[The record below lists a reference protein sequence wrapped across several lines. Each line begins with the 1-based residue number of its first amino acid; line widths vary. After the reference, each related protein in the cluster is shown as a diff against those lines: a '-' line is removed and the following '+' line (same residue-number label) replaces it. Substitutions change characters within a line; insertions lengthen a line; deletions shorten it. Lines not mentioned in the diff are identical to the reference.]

1 MSYRYDSELVDGKK
15 LWYVTEK
22 TTSQVIKRNLD
33 WEKASKL
40 TKRLN
45 SGQGF
50 AGWTPSFFLETFS
63 SSVFVADEE
72 SQ

>member
-22 TTSQVIKRNLD
+22 ATSQVIMKDLD

-50 AGWTPSFFLETFS
+50 AGWTPSFFLARFGP
-63 SSVFVADEE
+63 SVYIAEE
-72 SQ
+72 DPQ

>member
-1 MSYRYDSELVDGKK
+1 MSYRYDSEMVDGVKQ
-15 LWYVTEK
+15 WYVSEK
-22 TTSQVIKRNLD
+22 DTAQIIMSGLS

-50 AGWTPSFFLETFS
+50 AGWTPSFFLETFKP
-63 SSVFVADEE
+63 SVYLTEGDP
-72 SQ
+72 Q

>member
-22 TTSQVIKRNLD
+22 TTSQVIKKDLD

-40 TKRLN
+40 TKQLN

-50 AGWTPSFFLETFS
+50 AGWTPSFFLATFGP
-63 SSVFVADEE
+63 SVYIAEE
-72 SQ
+72 DPQ